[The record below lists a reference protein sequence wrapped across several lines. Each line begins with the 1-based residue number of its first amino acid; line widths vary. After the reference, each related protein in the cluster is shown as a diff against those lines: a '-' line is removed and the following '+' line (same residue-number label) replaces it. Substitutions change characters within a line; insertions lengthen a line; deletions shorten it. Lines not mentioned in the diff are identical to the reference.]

1 MIRPVTAIC
10 MLAAGASGLYLY
22 QTKHRAV
29 MLDRQIMSVLK
40 QTEATRERIG
50 VMRAEWALLNEPERL
65 AELSGKHLGLR
76 TLAPT
81 QFASIADLG
90 SRLPPPVAPGT
101 PPPSEEE
108 PQQPA
113 GPAPAAV
120 PPAVAPIA
128 AAPAAAAVTAPAPR
142 AAARPSPVQ
151 ASAPVQ
157 PVQAASS
164 APARPPAAPRLPRT
178 EARDEASATP
188 KPLQA
193 APPHNPA
200 SSARAMAPVVSV
212 AAAPIL
218 VPRAS
223 VPGIGE
229 AVATR
234 AAAAPRTPVA
244 QPAWAPG
251 PAPTPAPQGY
261 TAQYAPA
268 QYSPVQSAL
277 GQSALGG
284 PRPSLPPP
292 VPYGAQPR

>member
-81 QFASIADLG
+81 QFASVADFG

-101 PPPSEEE
+101 LYPPTEDM
-108 PQQPA
+108 QQPA
-113 GPAPAAV
+113 SPAPAA
-120 PPAVAPIA
+120 AG
-128 AAPAAAAVTAPAPR
+128 PAAAMPAPR
-142 AAARPSPVQ
+142 IAARSAPVQ
-151 ASAPVQ
+151 ASAPAQ
-157 PVQAASS
+157 PVQVASS
-164 APARPPAAPRLPRT
+164 APARPPAAPRLPRA
-178 EARDEASATP
+178 EARDDAPATP
-188 KPLQA
+188 RPAQA
-193 APPHNPA
+193 APLHNPA
-200 SSARAMAPVVSV
+200 PAVAARSAAPVVTV

-218 VPRAS
+218 APRAPA
-223 VPGIGE
+223 PGIGE
-229 AVATR
+229 AVAAR
-234 AAAAPRTPVA
+234 AAAAARTPAA
-244 QPAWAPG
+244 QPAWTPG
-251 PAPTPAPQGY
+251 PAPLPAAPASQGY
-261 TAQYAPA
+261 AAQYAPV
-268 QYSPVQSAL
+268 QYSPAQSAL

-284 PRPSLPPP
+284 ARASLPPP